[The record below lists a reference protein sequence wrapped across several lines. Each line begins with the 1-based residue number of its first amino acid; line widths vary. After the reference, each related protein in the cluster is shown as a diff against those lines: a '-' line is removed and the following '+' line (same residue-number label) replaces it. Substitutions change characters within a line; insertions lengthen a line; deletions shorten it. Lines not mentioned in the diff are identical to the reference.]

1 MSTRVVLVEDSDVY
15 RATLELLLPREGGIE
30 VVGSFATGAEAVDAV
45 AALRPDVVVVDL
57 RLAGMDGIATTAAL
71 RRGRQEVA
79 VVCLTAEATEDERAA
94 VLEAGAVAVVDKG
107 QAVSE
112 LADALHDAC
121 RPRDRS

>member
-1 MSTRVVLVEDSDVY
+1 MTTRVVLVEDSDVY

-30 VVGSFATGAEAVDAV
+30 VVGSFATGVEAVHAV

-57 RLAGMDGIATTAAL
+57 RLPGMDGTATTAAL
-71 RRGRQEVA
+71 RRDQPGAA
-79 VVCLTAEATEDERAA
+79 VVCLTAEATEDERNA
-94 VLEAGAVAVVDKG
+94 VLEAGAASVVDKG

-112 LADALHDAC
+112 LAAALRDAC